1 MLHSAI
7 LPHHTKWVSLF
18 ENLKYIVIDE
28 LHTYRGVFGSHV
40 ANVIRRLKRI
50 CAFYGSDPTFICT
63 SATIANPKELAE
75 QLTGSK
81 VHLIERNGAPS
92 GKKNFVFYNPPV
104 VNKPLNIRQSAATV
118 VNQLAK
124 TFLKEKIQTI
134 VFARSRVRVE
144 VILSHIQELV
154 KKEIGPKSIR
164 GYRGAICRKSGA

>member
-1 MLHSAI
+1 M
-7 LPHHTKWVSLF
+7 
-18 ENLKYIVIDE
+18 
-28 LHTYRGVFGSHV
+28 
-40 ANVIRRLKRI
+40 
-50 CAFYGSDPTFICT
+50 
-63 SATIANPKELAE
+63 
-75 QLTGSK
+75 
-81 VHLIERNGAPS
+81 HLIERNGAPS

-154 KKEIGPKSIR
+154 KKRSAQNQFVDIAE
-164 GYRGAICRKSGA
+164 AIYQKSGASLKKD